1 LYKLLAFGPD
11 FITYDKIEKQWNESN
26 LTYFPPHVLGIYPL
40 AAMLNHSCSANAV
53 RSYAGEVM
61 IVHATKLI
69 MKGSEIVWGY
79 IPATQ
84 EFSQRRRAL
93 KKRHGFVCMC
103 ERCTIE
109 SKQLKRGILPITLQY
124 SIDNASKWNSGL
136 LDVANIDDS
145 SKRQLCSAYIT
156 LEETVFG
163 SSSISND
170 VKRLLK
176 IGFTNLHFNY
186 FNAMLSNLGDATGA
200 QKQEVREMVL
210 NGATHL
216 HFAFCA
222 CNNASTEH
230 LSLLHLCYELINV
243 IHQTNSDK
251 TKTIAKVRFWT
262 EQVKKAHLVRYGAMG
277 NDLSC
282 IRNALVHTRTILR
295 QKDGFL
301 KATYSFL

>member
-1 LYKLLAFGPD
+1 
-11 FITYDKIEKQWNESN
+11 
-26 LTYFPPHVLGIYPL
+26 
-40 AAMLNHSCSANAV
+40 
-53 RSYAGEVM
+53 M

-262 EQVKKAHLVRYGAMG
+262 EQVKKAHLVRYGSMG